1 MLDSRRS
8 ILRPG
13 LVLTLGL
20 AATAL
25 VGCSSLNKVGE
36 TGEQLVESLKPYRI
50 TVVQGNV
57 VTREQVSVLKPGMS
71 RIQVRDILGTPLL
84 ASVFHTN
91 RWDYVFTFRRQGTEP
106 LSRRVTVFFKGD
118 LLERFEADEG
128 LPTESE
134 FAASLAGNAKP
145 VKVPVLEATPEKLQ
159 ASRKDAPPPVA
170 TPEPTPL
177 PPLPA
182 SYPPLEPAGR

>member
-1 MLDSRRS
+1 MFDSRCS
-8 ILRPG
+8 ALRPG

-20 AATAL
+20 VAAVL
-25 VGCSSLNKVGE
+25 VGCGSLGKVSDA
-36 TGEQLVESLKPYRI
+36 GEQLVESLKPYRI

-57 VTREQVSVLKPGMS
+57 VTREQVNVLKPGMS

-84 ASVFHTN
+84 ASVFHTD
-91 RWDYVFTFRRQGTEP
+91 RWDYVFTFRRQGSES

-134 FAASLAGNAKP
+134 FAATLAGNSKP
-145 VKVPVLEATPEKLQ
+145 VTAPVLEATPERLEQ
-159 ASRKDAPPPVA
+159 SRKNAPPPAAPADPVA
-170 TPEPTPL
+170 L

-182 SYPPLEPAGR
+182 SYPPLEPVGR

>member
-1 MLDSRRS
+1 MLDSRCS

-20 AATAL
+20 AAAAL

-84 ASVFHTN
+84 TSLFHTN
-91 RWDYVFTFRRQGTEP
+91 RWDYVFTFRRQGSEP

-145 VKVPVLEATPEKLQ
+145 VKVPVLEATPETLQ
-159 ASRKDAPPPVA
+159 ASRKNAPPPVA
-170 TPEPTPL
+170 TPEAAPL